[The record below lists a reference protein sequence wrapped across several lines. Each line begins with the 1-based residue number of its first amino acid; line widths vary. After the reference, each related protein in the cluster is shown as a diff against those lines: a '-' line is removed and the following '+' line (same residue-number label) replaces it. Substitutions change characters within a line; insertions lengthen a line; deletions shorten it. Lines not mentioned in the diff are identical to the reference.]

1 MALLRLHLEIDSD
14 VHPELYARLASL
26 ASLPARHE
34 KLKQLAAT
42 GLLWELLRLHGPALM
57 ELGAEPALPGAA
69 PPGIPMSALA
79 IVPSMPEEPP
89 LPDLGLD
96 AVPVPPPMVVPRN
109 LPVLLDVVG
118 EDAAL
123 PPQDVPS
130 VTMAT
135 VVALRGDLEQP
146 QVVDGGAEEATPQ
159 PLPVS
164 RHGRSSRLK
173 RMKDRGL
180 FHNG

>member
-1 MALLRLHLEIDSD
+1 MALLKLHLEIDSD

-42 GLLWELLRLHGPALM
+42 GLVWELLRLHGPALM
-57 ELGAEPALPGAA
+57 EIGVEPAGEPAR
-69 PPGIPMSALA
+69 PPA
-79 IVPSMPEEPP
+79 EPP
-89 LPDLGLD
+89 LPDLLPDLVLD
-96 AVPVPPPMVVPRN
+96 AVPGPPPMRVPRN

>member
-1 MALLRLHLEIDSD
+1 MARLRFDLEIDSD

-26 ASLPARHE
+26 HSLSARHE

-42 GLLWELLRLHGPALM
+42 GLVWELLRLHGPALL
-57 ELGAEPALPGAA
+57 ELPEEAQAAIEA
-69 PPGIPMSALA
+69 PPPPPEPPELELSLDIPPLV
-79 IVPSMPEEPP
+79 VPS
-89 LPDLGLD
+89 
-96 AVPVPPPMVVPRN
+96 N
-109 LPVLLDVVG
+109 LPVLMDAVD
-118 EDAAL
+118 EDIPL

-146 QVVDGGAEEATPQ
+146 QVVDAGSEGAAPQ
-159 PLPVS
+159 PLPAS
-164 RHGRSSRLK
+164 RAGRSSRLK